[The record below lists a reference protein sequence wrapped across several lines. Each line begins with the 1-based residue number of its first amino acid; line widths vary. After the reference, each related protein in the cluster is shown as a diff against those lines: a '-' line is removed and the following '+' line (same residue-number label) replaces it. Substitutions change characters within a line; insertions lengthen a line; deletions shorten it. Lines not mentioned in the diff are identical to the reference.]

1 MFLCAASICVSYL
14 KKFPESL
21 SSPLLTDPKLLLLF
35 IKFLKLSHP
44 ITIRV
49 RSPFPSKPKKIKT
62 QWSLPSLYRSLRMS
76 KPDCLPWFLATLNDR
91 EVNACLDHPDQQLG
105 IRCFLCRLV
114 GPGPRSLA
122 AWACQS
128 NIWVSSTPCHYPEVS
143 ASAHEA
149 ENPGEPSEPIYAC
162 FYST

>member
-1 MFLCAASICVSYL
+1 MFLCAASICVSYF
-14 KKFPESL
+14 KNFPESL

-35 IKFLKLSHP
+35 IKFLNLSHP
-44 ITIRV
+44 ITICG
-49 RSPFPSKPKKIKT
+49 RSPFPSKPKKF
-62 QWSLPSLYRSLRMS
+62 LRMS

-105 IRCFLCRLV
+105 IRCFLCKLV